1 MGWCIREHEAG
12 EGGWR
17 PKHRIRAASGAPLK
31 TAIGGDRAGSQGGAY
46 EAAAVMGWCIREH
59 EAGEGGWRPKHR
71 IRAAMAR
78 FRVCRAKQRRM
89 EVEGGRGVAC
99 MMRRRLRSDTF
110 VMRGGGRGLGPPI
123 QNRAR
128 RLSFGL
134 HQGINGW
141 DGDLWHQI
149 SLYHSNLR
157 DGELIVSWL
166 RWNEGFC
173 SPGYLHPSSLLS
185 HTLIHSHL
193 APLLLSHPRSPRTCQ
208 VMAQR
213 PRIWC

>member
-1 MGWCIREHEAG
+1 
-12 EGGWR
+12 
-17 PKHRIRAASGAPLK
+17 
-31 TAIGGDRAGSQGGAY
+31 
-46 EAAAVMGWCIREH
+46 
-59 EAGEGGWRPKHR
+59 
-71 IRAAMAR
+71 
-78 FRVCRAKQRRM
+78 M

-128 RLSFGL
+128 RLGFGL
-134 HQGINGW
+134 HRGINGW

-149 SLYHSNLR
+149 SLYHGNLR

-193 APLLLSHPRSPRTCQ
+193 APLLLSHPRSARTCQ
-208 VMAQR
+208 VMARR
-213 PRIWC
+213 PRIWCRWSGRRDERKHVALSRLAEFQTPTAFNRESDFRHSTFCSSLKIVKICICTLYVHNNVPKILFC